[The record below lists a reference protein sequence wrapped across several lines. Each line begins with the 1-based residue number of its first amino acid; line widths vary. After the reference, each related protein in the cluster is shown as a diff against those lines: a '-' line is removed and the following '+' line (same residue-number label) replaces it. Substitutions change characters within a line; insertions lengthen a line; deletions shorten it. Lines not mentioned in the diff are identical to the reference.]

1 MKILKSLFLVG
12 LLFTISSF
20 VTKEKTLKKTK
31 EQSREFYQLK
41 TYVLSTEQQV
51 QTTDKFL
58 KEAYLPALK
67 KLGIKSIG
75 VFKPKLNTADTL
87 TKIIVVIPFKSI
99 NQFLELDDKLAKDK
113 NYLQAGSEYLKANYK
128 QPPYLRIESLL
139 LKAFIEHPFL
149 TLPVLDSPRA
159 KRVYE
164 LRSYESAT
172 EAIHINKVDMF
183 NAGGEVKL
191 FNRLGFNAVFYGQVI
206 SGAKM
211 PNLMYMTT
219 FSNQESRDEH
229 WKAFSGSPEW
239 KELIAMEKY
248 KNNISHMDISFLY
261 PTDYS
266 DY

>member
-1 MKILKSLFLVG
+1 MKIIKSLSLIG
-12 LLFTISSF
+12 LLFVISSF
-20 VTKEKTLKKTK
+20 VIKDQTIQAK

-41 TYVLSTEQQV
+41 TYILNSDEQV
-51 QTTDKFL
+51 QATDQFL
-58 KEAYLPALK
+58 KEAYLPGLK
-67 KLGIKSIG
+67 KLGIKNIG
-75 VFKPKLNTADTL
+75 VFKPKPNATDTL
-87 TKIIVVIPFKSI
+87 KKIIVVIPFKSLK
-99 NQFLELDDKLAKDK
+99 QFEELDEKLAKDK
-113 NYLQAGSEYLKANYK
+113 TYLSAGAAYLTANYK
-128 QPPYLRIESLL
+128 QAPYLRIESIL
-139 LKAFIEHPFL
+139 LKAFTEHPFL
-149 TLPVLDSPRA
+149 STPVLDSPRA

-172 EAIHINKVDMF
+172 EAIHANKVDMF

-191 FNRLGFNAVFYGQVI
+191 FNRLKFNAVFYGQVI

-219 FSNQESRDEH
+219 FSDQESRDEH
-229 WKAFSGSPEW
+229 WKAFSASPEW

-248 KNNISHMDISFLY
+248 KNNVLHIDITFLY

>member
-1 MKILKSLFLVG
+1 MKIVKSLFLVG
-12 LLFTISSF
+12 LLFAISSF
-20 VTKEKTLKKTK
+20 VVKDQPVQKTK
-31 EQSREFYQLK
+31 DQQREFYQIK
-41 TYVLSTEQQV
+41 TYVLTTDEQV
-51 QTTDKFL
+51 QATDQFL
-58 KEAYLPALK
+58 KEAYLPGLK
-67 KLGIKSIG
+67 KLGIKNIG
-75 VFKPKLNTADTL
+75 IFKPKKNATDTL

-99 NQFLELDDKLAKDK
+99 NQFLDLDEKLAQD
-113 NYLQAGSEYLKANYK
+113 NSYLKAGAAYLNSNYK
-128 QPPYLRIESLL
+128 QPPYLRIESIL
-139 LKAFIEHPFL
+139 LKAFTDHPFL
-149 TLPVLDSPRA
+149 TTPILDSPRA
-159 KRVYE
+159 DRVYE

-172 EAIHINKVDMF
+172 EAIHVNKVNMF
-183 NAGGEVKL
+183 NDGGEVKL

-229 WKAFSGSPEW
+229 WKAFSASPEW

-248 KNNISHMDISFLY
+248 KNNISHMDITFLY

>member
-1 MKILKSLFLVG
+1 MKILKSLFLAV
-12 LLFTISSF
+12 LLFAISSF
-20 VTKEKTLKKTK
+20 AKKNAAQQKTQ
-31 EQSREFYQLK
+31 EQPREFYQLK
-41 TYVLSTEQQV
+41 TYILTTNQQV

-75 VFKPKLNTADTL
+75 VFKPKLNTTDTL
-87 TKIIVVIPFKSI
+87 TKIIVLIPFKSL
-99 NQFLELDDKLAKDK
+99 NQFLTLDAELAKDK
-113 NYLQAGSEYLKANYK
+113 NYLQAGAAYLNANYK
-128 QPPYLRIESLL
+128 QPPYLRIESIL
-139 LKAFIEHPFL
+139 LKAFIDHPFL
-149 TLPVLDSPRA
+149 SLPVLDSPRA
-159 KRVYE
+159 NRVYE

-172 EAIHINKVDMF
+172 EVIHANKVAMF
-183 NAGGEVKL
+183 NAGGEVTL

-229 WKAFSGSPEW
+229 WEAFSASAEW

-248 KNNISHMDISFLY
+248 KNNISHIDISFLY